1 MQPNFSTRKTL
12 RPLLVLLVF
21 VAARPAWGQ
30 KFIAIKHTEERT
42 VKIIDND
49 VDVLTFRFGDQLKEG
64 VDPKYTR
71 SCYIH
76 PLYSLDGQV
85 LTEDFPQDHLH
96 HHGVFWTWPIVKTRG
111 KDTQTWHPAT
121 PSLRQHFVRML
132 GGGLEDTGPEF
143 SSEHVWK
150 LDETEIVAREVL
162 KLLVHPADAVGRA
175 IDIEIELQAVGGP
188 LTLQGSQDQKK
199 GYGGLCL
206 RGAPLF
212 QDAVLTT
219 DKGELKQD
227 STNVPFR
234 WADMSTAEWGI
245 TIFVSPDHPGYPT
258 TWLIRNTYA
267 GILNPSW
274 PGVESA
280 TISPGDPVILK
291 YRIYVHRGDVQAGRV
306 LEAYR
311 HYLSGR

>member
-1 MQPNFSTRKTL
+1 ML
-12 RPLLVLLVF
+12 G
-21 VAARPAWGQ
+21 AALPIQGQ
-30 KFIAIKHTEERT
+30 KFISIRDSQMG
-42 VKIIDND
+42 VYRIVDND
-49 VDVLTFRFGDQLKEG
+49 VDVLAFRFADQLKEG

-76 PLYSLDGQV
+76 PLYSLDEQV

-111 KDTQTWHPAT
+111 MDTQTWHPAD
-121 PSLRQHFVRML
+121 PSLRQHFVRL
-132 GGGLEDTGPEF
+132 TGGGGLKDTGPEMVF
-143 SSEHVWK
+143 ENVWK
-150 LDETEIVAREVL
+150 LDEAEVVARE
-162 KLLVHPADAVGRA
+162 LLTIRVHPQDDVGRA

-206 RGAPLF
+206 RGAPMF
-212 QDAVLTT
+212 TGAALTT
-219 DKGELKQD
+219 DEGELKQD

-245 TIFVSPDHPGYPT
+245 AIFVSPDHPGYPT

-280 TISPGDPVILK
+280 TIDPGEPVTLK
-291 YRIYVHRGDVQAGRV
+291 YRIYIHRGNVRGGRA

-311 HYLSGR
+311 RFVSDR